1 MLGQQQT
8 HYPIPEPAA
17 AMPFPARRLFRFCL
31 LPGFATAMLAAQT
44 AALNEH
50 RTAARMESLRTNPP
64 ALHAFLL
71 RMPKGAD
78 LHMHLSGA
86 VYAETLIQ
94 DAAEDDLCVDPVK
107 LVLLPNRGLTR
118 SIPPQ
123 AVCVEGT
130 VPAAAALKDQKLYD
144 GMVDS
149 FSMRAFVPSAGVSG
163 HDQFFATFGRFGGI
177 SKTHNGEWV
186 DELATRAAAQ
196 NEQYLELMFTPDYT
210 IARRLAQQQH
220 WTNNPAQARDALL
233 AGGLR
238 DDIAADRAELDAMEH
253 SRNEREHCGTPSAT
267 PACGVT
273 VRYLYQVLRAAEPE
287 RVFAQTLLGFDLASV
302 DPRVVGINFVQPED
316 AHLAMSQYSTQMEM
330 LHYLHGVYP
339 KVHISLHA
347 GELAPGLVPPEGLR
361 FHIHDAVLQAG
372 AERIGHG
379 VDIMYETHA
388 DALLQE
394 MAARHVMVEVNLT
407 SNDVILGI
415 RGKDHSL
422 QSYIAAGVP
431 IALSTDDEGVSRIDL
446 THEYERAVLQQ
457 DLTYEQL
464 KASARTSL
472 EHAFLPGESL
482 WSAPD
487 RFTAMR
493 ADCSAVAA
501 PKPACAALLNSS
513 EKARQQMEL
522 ERRSRVFEAAIAS
535 ETLSPTSLPARR
547 KEPR

>member
-1 MLGQQQT
+1 
-8 HYPIPEPAA
+8 
-17 AMPFPARRLFRFCL
+17 MPFRAELPLRICML
-31 LPGFATAMLAAQT
+31 LLAATSALAAQRSRVPD
-44 AALNEH
+44 ANQH
-50 RTAARMESLRTNPP
+50 RTAQRMETLRGNPP

-86 VYAETLIQ
+86 VYAETFIQ
-94 DAAEDDLCVDPVK
+94 DAAEDNLCVDPVK
-107 LVLLPNRGLTR
+107 LVLLPNRGLTK

-123 AVCVEGT
+123 PVCVEGT
-130 VPAAAALKDQKLYD
+130 VPAATALKDQKLYD

-149 FSMRAFVPSAGVSG
+149 FSMRAFVPSSGISG
-163 HDQFFATFGRFGGI
+163 HDWFFGTFGRFSGI

-186 DELATRAAAQ
+186 DEVATRAAAQ
-196 NEQYLELMFTPDYT
+196 NVQYLELMFTPDYT
-210 IARRLAQQQH
+210 EARRLAQQQH
-220 WTNNPAQARDALL
+220 WTDNPAEMRDALL

-238 DDIAADRAELDAMEH
+238 QNLAAERAELDAMER

-287 RVFAQTLLGFDLASV
+287 RVFAQTLLGFELASA
-302 DPRVVGINFVQPED
+302 DPRIVGINFVQPED
-316 AHLAMSQYSTQMEM
+316 DYLAMTQYANQMEM
-330 LHYLHGVYP
+330 LHYLHGAYP

-361 FHIHDAVLQAG
+361 FHIHDAVTKAG

-379 VDIMYETHA
+379 VDIMYETNA
-388 DALLQE
+388 DALLHE
-394 MAARHVMVEVNLT
+394 MSARHVMVEVNLT

-422 QSYIAAGVP
+422 QSYLAAGVP
-431 IALSTDDEGVSRIDL
+431 VALSTDDEGVSRIDL

-457 DLTYEQL
+457 DLTYGQL
-464 KASARTSL
+464 KSSARTSL

-482 WSAPD
+482 WAAPD
-487 RFTAMR
+487 RFTAVR
-493 ADCSAVAA
+493 SGCSVAEIT
-501 PKPACAALLNSS
+501 PTHACAAFLQSS

-522 ERRSRVFEAAIAS
+522 EHRFRTFEAEDVS
-535 ETLSPTSLPARR
+535 EQPSPVVRSIRR
-547 KEPR
+547 HRRR